1 VWCKS
6 ELYLWILMLLV
17 FEEMLCDVDEDDMMP
32 PVNFEEMLCDVDED
46 VIPSIEYVSE
56 CAIKEEPVS
65 EQKTQESLSRLSLVK
80 DEEGQYALATCRLP
94 STNW

>member
-1 VWCKS
+1 VWRNS
-6 ELYLWILMLLV
+6 NSYVWILMLLV

-32 PVNFEEMLCDVDED
+32 PVNFEEMLFDVDED

-65 EQKTQESLSRLSLVK
+65 EQETQESLSRLSLVK
-80 DEEGQYALATCRLP
+80 DEEGQYVLAACRLP
-94 STNW
+94 STNS